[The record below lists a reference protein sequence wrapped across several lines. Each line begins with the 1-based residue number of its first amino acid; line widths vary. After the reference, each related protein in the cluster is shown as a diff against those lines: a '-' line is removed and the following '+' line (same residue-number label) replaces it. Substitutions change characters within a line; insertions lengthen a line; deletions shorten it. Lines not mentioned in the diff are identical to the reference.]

1 MTSVTKKQS
10 TPKPMRLVDEQNPVF
25 ASLENLTQGMTPEQ
39 AAMYRIEFVEA
50 MDKRKAEQQAKSQS
64 RQKIP

>member
-25 ASLENLTQGMTPEQ
+25 ASLEKLTQGMTPQQ
-39 AAMYRIEFVEA
+39 ASKYRIEFVKS

-64 RQKIP
+64 RQKLT